1 MSKATAKGNKNQLN
15 ALEGI
20 ASLSYLHQPVYISPS
35 LHVVQRGDNYVQAGV
50 EGVTVDALSSR
61 THLVEMSLHLQVW
74 VDITSGVCCCGTL
87 RFLTHKKTGG
97 KRAFEGLSRLPL
109 SFS

>member
-74 VDITSGVCCCGTL
+74 VDITSGLCCCGTL